1 MSEDSTHNSQSGT
14 DIFSELSPGSEPL
27 PAEYIAESDRI
38 ITEYRASQ
46 RWYRVEHR
54 VSGFDVGF
62 FAAASPEGAIAVMME
77 DANCDDEPSADWIAT
92 EVELVQ
98 MIRTRP
104 FEEQGLVEYAGWPE
118 EMQEWIDSIRDD
130 YHVAL
135 ASTSVQGWGDA
146 TAIVRLERDGDPAL
160 YYLVN
165 PAALR
170 AMLDADMID
179 AAFVAAAAAASKE
192 A

>member
-1 MSEDSTHNSQSGT
+1 MTENSTHNSQPET
-14 DIFSELSPGSEPL
+14 DIFSELSPGSKPL

-38 ITEYRASQ
+38 IAEYRASQ

-54 VSGFDVGF
+54 VSGFDAGL
-62 FAAASPEGAIAVMME
+62 FAATCPEGAIAVMM
-77 DANCDDEPSADWIAT
+77 DDSCCDDEPSPDWIAT

-98 MIRTRP
+98 MIQARP
-104 FEEQGLVEYAGWPE
+104 YEDQGLVEYAGFPE
-118 EMQEWIDSIRDD
+118 ELDEWIWSVRDD

-135 ASTSVQGWGDA
+135 VSTRVQGWGDA

-165 PAALR
+165 PAALK
-170 AMLDADMID
+170 ALGL
-179 AAFVAAAAAASKE
+179 E

>member
-1 MSEDSTHNSQSGT
+1 M
-14 DIFSELSPGSEPL
+14 
-27 PAEYIAESDRI
+27 AENTTQD
-38 ITEYRASQ
+38 Q

-54 VSGFDVGF
+54 MSGFDAGL
-62 FAAASPEGAIAVMME
+62 FAATSPEEAIAAMMD
-77 DANCDDEPSADWIAT
+77 DAGDTDEPSPDWIAT

-98 MIRTRP
+98 MIQARP
-104 FEEQGLVEYAGWPE
+104 YEDQGLVEYAGDPE
-118 EMQEWIDSIRDD
+118 ELQEWVEAVRDD

-135 ASTSVQGWGDA
+135 ASTRVMGWDDY

-160 YYLVN
+160 YYLVH
-165 PAALR
+165 PTALR

-179 AAFVAAAAAASKE
+179 AAFIAAAAAASKE